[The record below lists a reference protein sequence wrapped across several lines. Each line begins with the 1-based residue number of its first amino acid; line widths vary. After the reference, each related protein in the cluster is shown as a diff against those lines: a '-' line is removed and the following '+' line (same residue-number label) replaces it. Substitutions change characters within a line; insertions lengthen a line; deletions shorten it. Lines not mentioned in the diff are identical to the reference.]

1 MSFIQDQFSKIMAYF
16 DTEDVEAEAY
26 EEEGQ
31 SSEQQVY
38 AQNQA
43 PESPAPQP
51 QMRAETRPEK
61 AVNMAN
67 PSSSSVSSLN
77 QREQQFSQSRQQIS
91 ASATTT
97 IDIKFPKKYEE
108 ARDIV
113 NLLVNDVSVLIDF
126 QHMTDSQARRCIDY
140 LDGARFV
147 LQGNLKKISSTMWL
161 LTPANVV
168 VNIEEMNLRG
178 ESRDASY
185 DYDMK
190 RR

>member
-16 DTEDVEAEAY
+16 DTEDVEDETNEQEEQRS
-26 EEEGQ
+26 EEERFV
-31 SSEQQVY
+31 S
-38 AQNQA
+38 NQ
-43 PESPAPQP
+43 PSGSPIPQA
-51 QMRAETRPEK
+51 RLREETTSVK

-67 PSSSSVSSLN
+67 PSTVSSLN
-77 QREQQFSQSRQQIS
+77 QREQTTPPRPPRT
-91 ASATTT
+91 ATMST

-113 NLLVNDVSVLIDF
+113 NLLINNVSILIDF

-147 LQGNLKKISSTMWL
+147 IQGNLKKISSTMWL

-168 VNIEEMNLRG
+168 VNIEEMALRG
-178 ESRDASY
+178 EARDANY

>member
-16 DTEDVEAEAY
+16 DTEDVEAEEMEQ
-26 EEEGQ
+26 EEITPEEFTEATPSE
-31 SSEQQVY
+31 SSPSSARLRQE
-38 AQNQA
+38 
-43 PESPAPQP
+43 PTPI
-51 QMRAETRPEK
+51 K

-67 PSSSSVSSLN
+67 STTLSPVS
-77 QREQQFSQSRQQIS
+77 QREQGPNNRPTTV
-91 ASATTT
+91 TTT

-113 NLLVNDVSVLIDF
+113 RLLLNDVSVLIDF

-147 LQGNLKKISSTMWL
+147 TEGNLKKISSTMWL

-178 ESRDASY
+178 ESRDSNY

>member
-16 DTEDVEAEAY
+16 DTEDVEADTYEQAEHIP
-26 EEEGQ
+26 EEEEAAQ
-31 SSEQQVY
+31 QQASVTPPPSEHLR
-38 AQNQA
+38 
-43 PESPAPQP
+43 EDT
-51 QMRAETRPEK
+51 TRVK

-67 PSSSSVSSLN
+67 PSTVSSLN
-77 QREQQFSQSRQQIS
+77 NQREQNPPSPT
-91 ASATTT
+91 ATAT

-113 NLLVNDVSVLIDF
+113 NLLINHASILIDF

-147 LQGNLKKISSTMWL
+147 IQGNLKKISSTMWL
-161 LTPANVV
+161 LTPPDVT

-178 ESRDASY
+178 ETRDAGY